1 MDYMLCAIMPLR
13 DRVYVAVLE
22 RPHVPCDSAVNVA
35 ERIVSVQ
42 VTVILERSSVRFVD
56 PPTKRIPTTQALSG
70 SRLAWCLRL
79 ILSTRFFD
87 LERKPASKRIT
98 ADKMPAATLT
108 IPE

>member
-1 MDYMLCAIMPLR
+1 
-13 DRVYVAVLE
+13 
-22 RPHVPCDSAVNVA
+22 
-35 ERIVSVQ
+35 
-42 VTVILERSSVRFVD
+42 
-56 PPTKRIPTTQALSG
+56 
-70 SRLAWCLRL
+70 LRL